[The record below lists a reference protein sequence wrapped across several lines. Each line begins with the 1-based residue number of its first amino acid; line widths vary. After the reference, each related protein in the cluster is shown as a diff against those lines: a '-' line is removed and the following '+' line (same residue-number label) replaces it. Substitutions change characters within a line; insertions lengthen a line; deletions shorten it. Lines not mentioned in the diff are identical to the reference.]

1 MEHSVG
7 GIDSTGKQQV
17 RRGWEIIDVTCF
29 AMWISIG
36 RWCLGKKQGFVA
48 KLFAKPYC
56 SMQMD
61 LYKNNLT
68 AAHYVHLKTYSNYCS
83 KYQYFILPHI
93 WFFSPASSLL
103 DFHYLGP
110 RFVVWRPVLDSR
122 MTGQRAT
129 RNLTPKVTQKLDT
142 FNSYLLTFS
151 QYLMSTL
158 NIGRKLASISIREH
172 NERTVRKI

>member
-1 MEHSVG
+1 MG
-7 GIDSTGKQQV
+7 GIESTGKQQV
-17 RRGWEIIDVTCF
+17 RRGWEILHVTCF

-68 AAHYVHLKTYSNYCS
+68 AAHYVHLKTFSYYCS
-83 KYQYFILPHI
+83 NFQYFIFRCNL
-93 WFFSPASSLL
+93 FFSVSWYSVGIINVRVLA
-103 DFHYLGP
+103 GP
-110 RFVVWRPVLDSR
+110 GRDGYFLWQLRLER
-122 MTGQRAT
+122 QG
-129 RNLTPKVTQKLDT
+129 TPLPEVTQKLDT

>member
-1 MEHSVG
+1 MRG
-7 GIDSTGKQQV
+7 GLS
-17 RRGWEIIDVTCF
+17 RGRKTTSPERLGDFTCF

-93 WFFSPASSLL
+93 WFFSPASPLL
-103 DFHYLGP
+103 TSIILVRGL
-110 RFVVWRPVLDSR
+110 WRPVLDSR